1 MWAVKKADEQKAGKA
16 RTMTGSE
23 MVLVLITLGAVA
35 LAGYLLLRRS
45 GSHQDQELAALR
57 GQLAQMANQS
67 SELQRLIADQM
78 AQSEGRMSTRLEQSL
93 RDQNERTTKSLTGM
107 AEKLAVITEAN
118 GHIAALSGQV
128 TQLQNILSNKQAR
141 GSFGEVQLENL
152 IRDALPDNAFDFQ
165 ATLGNGRRVDCLL
178 RLPNPPG
185 PICIDAKFPL
195 EAYRRLTAADNDA
208 ARDTARRGLEA
219 DVKKHIQDIAAK
231 YIIPGETAESAILFL
246 PSESVYA
253 EINIQLPRLVAAS
266 RKARVYMAG
275 PDNLMLILH
284 TVRAILRDARMHE
297 AAGLIQAQVD
307 MMMQDVGRLEDRV
320 GKLATH
326 FAQAEKDISDI
337 QTSTRKITS
346 RGDKIAEIEVM
357 DAEIGGADKPAQGFV
372 GVTVIR
378 LYSARV
384 TVPILIWL
392 LTLGPTCRHR
402 DNQAR
407 HQPACRG
414 QGVLHRPP
422 SRPVFPRYNALLFGH
437 RQLLIAPKS
446 PHRHCHHRLGSITVQ
461 SANHR
466 VHAHQSHLMCHQE
479 YDKARD
485 RPMRVPSPINRR
497 HLQQHRSDYD
507 RGADHCRYYN
517 GR

>member
-1 MWAVKKADEQKAGKA
+1 
-16 RTMTGSE
+16 MTGSE
-23 MVLVLITLGAVA
+23 MVLVVITLGAVA

-118 GHIAALSGQV
+118 SHIAALSGQV

-152 IRDALPDNAFDFQ
+152 IRGALPDNAFDFQ

-320 GKLATH
+320 AKLATH

-357 DAEIGGADKPAQGFV
+357 DAE
-372 GVTVIR
+372 
-378 LYSARV
+378 SA
-384 TVPILIWL
+384 VPTSQRKDL
-392 LTLGPTCRHR
+392 L
-402 DNQAR
+402 A
-407 HQPACRG
+407 
-414 QGVLHRPP
+414 
-422 SRPVFPRYNALLFGH
+422 
-437 RQLLIAPKS
+437 
-446 PHRHCHHRLGSITVQ
+446 
-461 SANHR
+461 
-466 VHAHQSHLMCHQE
+466 
-479 YDKARD
+479 
-485 RPMRVPSPINRR
+485 
-497 HLQQHRSDYD
+497 
-507 RGADHCRYYN
+507 
-517 GR
+517 

>member
-1 MWAVKKADEQKAGKA
+1 
-16 RTMTGSE
+16 MTGSE
-23 MVLVLITLGAVA
+23 MVLVVITLGAVA

-45 GSHQDQELAALR
+45 GSHQEQALAALR

-67 SELQRLIADQM
+67 GELQRLIADQM

-118 GHIAALSGQV
+118 SHIAALSGQV

-320 GKLATH
+320 AKLATH

-357 DAEIGGADKPAQGFV
+357 DAE
-372 GVTVIR
+372 
-378 LYSARV
+378 SA
-384 TVPILIWL
+384 VPTSQRNDL
-392 LTLGPTCRHR
+392 L
-402 DNQAR
+402 A
-407 HQPACRG
+407 
-414 QGVLHRPP
+414 
-422 SRPVFPRYNALLFGH
+422 
-437 RQLLIAPKS
+437 
-446 PHRHCHHRLGSITVQ
+446 
-461 SANHR
+461 
-466 VHAHQSHLMCHQE
+466 
-479 YDKARD
+479 
-485 RPMRVPSPINRR
+485 
-497 HLQQHRSDYD
+497 
-507 RGADHCRYYN
+507 
-517 GR
+517 

>member
-1 MWAVKKADEQKAGKA
+1 
-16 RTMTGSE
+16 MTGSE
-23 MVLVLITLGAVA
+23 MVLVVITLGAVA

-67 SELQRLIADQM
+67 GELQRLIADQM

-178 RLPNPPG
+178 QLPNPPG

-357 DAEIGGADKPAQGFV
+357 DAE
-372 GVTVIR
+372 
-378 LYSARV
+378 SA
-384 TVPILIWL
+384 VPTSQRKDL
-392 LTLGPTCRHR
+392 L
-402 DNQAR
+402 A
-407 HQPACRG
+407 
-414 QGVLHRPP
+414 
-422 SRPVFPRYNALLFGH
+422 
-437 RQLLIAPKS
+437 
-446 PHRHCHHRLGSITVQ
+446 
-461 SANHR
+461 
-466 VHAHQSHLMCHQE
+466 
-479 YDKARD
+479 
-485 RPMRVPSPINRR
+485 
-497 HLQQHRSDYD
+497 
-507 RGADHCRYYN
+507 
-517 GR
+517 

>member
-1 MWAVKKADEQKAGKA
+1 
-16 RTMTGSE
+16 
-23 MVLVLITLGAVA
+23 MVLVVITLGAVA
-35 LAGYLLLRRS
+35 LAGYLLLQRS
-45 GSHQDQELAALR
+45 GSHQDQEMAALR

-67 SELQRLIADQM
+67 GELQRLIADQM

-93 RDQNERTTKSLTGM
+93 RDQNDRTTKSLTGM

-195 EAYRRLTAADNDA
+195 EAYRRLIAADNDA
-208 ARDTARRGLEA
+208 ARDTARRSLEA

-357 DAEIGGADKPAQGFV
+357 DAE
-372 GVTVIR
+372 
-378 LYSARV
+378 SA
-384 TVPILIWL
+384 VPINQRKDL
-392 LTLGPTCRHR
+392 L
-402 DNQAR
+402 
-407 HQPACRG
+407 
-414 QGVLHRPP
+414 V
-422 SRPVFPRYNALLFGH
+422 
-437 RQLLIAPKS
+437 
-446 PHRHCHHRLGSITVQ
+446 
-461 SANHR
+461 
-466 VHAHQSHLMCHQE
+466 
-479 YDKARD
+479 
-485 RPMRVPSPINRR
+485 
-497 HLQQHRSDYD
+497 
-507 RGADHCRYYN
+507 
-517 GR
+517 